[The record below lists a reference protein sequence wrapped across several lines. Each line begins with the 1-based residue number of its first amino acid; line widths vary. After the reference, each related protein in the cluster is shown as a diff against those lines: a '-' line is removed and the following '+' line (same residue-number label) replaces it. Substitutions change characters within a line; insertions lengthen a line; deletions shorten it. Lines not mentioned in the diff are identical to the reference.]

1 MKVKVLD
8 EHGHNI
14 ALFGL
19 GLSHGITSDINFYE
33 FDLNCVCSPYCKEMQ
48 QMDGVAS
55 KLCKKGIGENKFLES
70 ISVWLDITAPRYWWQ
85 QFDTY
90 RVGVT
95 KQSGSTMHT
104 LMNKPL
110 TQENFSVIIPDAIMN
125 VLNEQIAKG
134 DLPLAKGLL
143 PESFLQRRVVCTNY
157 KTLRNIYQQRRDHKL
172 QEWHVFLSELLIQLA
187 EPDYLT

>member
-1 MKVKVLD
+1 
-8 EHGHNI
+8 
-14 ALFGL
+14 
-19 GLSHGITSDINFYE
+19 
-33 FDLNCVCSPYCKEMQ
+33 
-48 QMDGVAS
+48 
-55 KLCKKGIGENKFLES
+55 
-70 ISVWLDITAPRYWWQ
+70 
-85 QFDTY
+85 
-90 RVGVT
+90 
-95 KQSGSTMHT
+95 
-104 LMNKPL
+104 MNKPL